1 MILCSGEALI
11 DMLPRESG
19 EGEACFAPVP
29 GGAVFNTAI
38 ALARLGASAALF
50 TGLSRD
56 LFGRRLA
63 AALEADGVDARLSVR
78 SDRPTTL
85 AFVELSGGHATYAFY
100 DEATAARAL
109 TATDLPDGSA
119 LAPVRAAFFGGISLA
134 AEPCATAHAALMA
147 RLAPRAVTMLDPNVR
162 PSFIA
167 DEAAYRTRIG
177 AMLAQ
182 ADIVKVS
189 DEDLAWLM
197 GPGDAT
203 DHARALIGRGA
214 RLVCV
219 TEGAH
224 GATAHH
230 AAGHLHVP
238 ARSAQVVDT
247 VGAGDTFNAGLLAG
261 LDEAGALTKGWFA
274 SPDEDV
280 LEAALKLGVA
290 AAAVAVSRA
299 GANPPTRSELA

>member
-11 DMLPRESG
+11 DMLPRESAGG
-19 EGEACFAPVP
+19 ERCFVPVP

-38 ALARLGASAALF
+38 ALSRLGAPTALF

-63 AALEADGVDARLSVR
+63 AALAADGVDARLAVR

-85 AFVELSGGHATYAFY
+85 AFVELTGGHATYAFY

-109 TATDLPDGSA
+109 TGADLPDDAA

-147 RLAPRAVTMLDPNVR
+147 RIAPRAVTMLDPNVR
-162 PSFIA
+162 PTFIA
-167 DEAAYRTRIG
+167 DDAAYRARIG

-219 TEGAH
+219 TQGAH
-224 GATAHH
+224 GVTAHH

-238 ARSAQVVDT
+238 ARRAQVVDT

-261 LDEAGALTKGWFA
+261 LDEAGALTKGWFG

-299 GANPPTRSELA
+299 GADPPTRSELA

>member
-11 DMLPRESG
+11 DMLPRESAQG
-19 EGEACFAPVP
+19 EPCFTPVP

-38 ALARLGASAALF
+38 ALARLGAPAALF

-63 AALEADGVDARLSVR
+63 AALAADGVNAGLAVR

-85 AFVELSGGHATYAFY
+85 AFVDLTDGQASYAFY
-100 DEATAARAL
+100 DEATAARSL
-109 TATDLPDGSA
+109 TTADLPHEAA

-134 AEPCATAHAALMA
+134 AEPCAEAHAALMS

-162 PSFIA
+162 PGFVA
-167 DEAAYRTRIG
+167 DEAAYRARVG

-189 DEDLAWLM
+189 DEDLGWLM
-197 GPGDAT
+197 GPGDPT

-219 TEGAH
+219 TEGAR

-238 ARSAQVVDT
+238 ARRAQVVDT

-261 LDEAGALTKGWFA
+261 LDEAGALTRGWLDA
-274 SPDEDV
+274 PDEDV

-290 AAAVAVSRA
+290 AAAVTVSRV
-299 GANPPTRSELA
+299 GANPPARSELA

>member
-11 DMLPRESG
+11 DMLPRESAGG
-19 EGEACFAPVP
+19 ERCFVPVP

-38 ALARLGASAALF
+38 ALSRLGAPTALF

-63 AALEADGVDARLSVR
+63 AALAADGVDARLAVR

-85 AFVELSGGHATYAFY
+85 AFVELTGGHATYAFY

-109 TATDLPDGSA
+109 TGADLPDDAA

-147 RLAPRAVTMLDPNVR
+147 RIAPRAVTMLDPNVR
-162 PSFIA
+162 PTFIA
-167 DEAAYRTRIG
+167 DEAAYRARIG

-219 TEGAH
+219 TQGAH
-224 GATAHH
+224 GVTAHH

-238 ARSAQVVDT
+238 ARRAQVVDT

-261 LDEAGALTKGWFA
+261 LDEAGALTKGWFG

-299 GANPPTRSELA
+299 GADPPTRSQLA